1 MRVERTRR
9 QVGTDQLSEEFG
21 APLPRRN
28 VSDAASLGDEI
39 ADDRGP
45 QPVDV
50 VRRHRVGDLERDD
63 ATAVEAAR
71 QPVERLEPEAHGVL
85 GEVLHGPPD
94 LRLHRPDFLPDVER
108 GQATAVERVQVP
120 MLLDLLAAELLD
132 RQDAKSAALMV
143 RRGQADDAI
152 AEVVEARL
160 AAAFEDVQD
169 VLLAP
174 FHEVFLESP
183 RGDAVV
189 LREGVDRVDQHE
201 RALRNAVVDEV
212 VCGLEFG
219 QVEPQRDLE
228 EVSLHL
234 AAPDRLGLLVF
245 ALLSL
250 FELPLELVQGM
261 PRDLRVVRG
270 F

>member
-120 MLLDLLAAELLD
+120 MLLNLLAAELLD
-132 RQDAKSAALMV
+132 RQDAKPAALMV
-143 RRGQADDAI
+143 RRRQADDAVPQ
-152 AEVVEARL
+152 VVEARL
-160 AAAFEDVQD
+160 AAALEDVQD

-174 FHEVFLESP
+174 FHEVFLEDRDEPP

-189 LREGVDRVDQHE
+189 LREGIDRVDEDE
-201 RALRNAVVDEV
+201 RALRDTVVDEGV
-212 VCGLEFG
+212 RILELP
-219 QVEPQRDLE
+219 QVEAEGDLQ
-228 EVSLHL
+228 EVSFDLSG
-234 AAPDRLGLLVF
+234 PD
-245 ALLSL
+245 
-250 FELPLELVQGM
+250 P
-261 PRDLRVVRG
+261 
-270 F
+270 